1 MGDLKTAAVLAWVS
15 VICAF
20 VGIDLLKESDGSFI
34 RSFALKQSD
43 DSLWQRLAETFG
55 PMVATWLPI
64 FNLEE
69 VEKKLIYAGRPYGL
83 TATGFAGVKFLALM
97 AGLLFGLFL
106 VALGFPVIIVLL
118 PTALLYLLPD
128 STLRSIIDKRRREM
142 YRKFPS
148 LIGLLSTAISAG
160 VELGPALEA
169 VGETFPGPLG
179 DELRL
184 AWAEMA
190 TGRPRAAAL
199 RAMAKRTGVPS
210 IIRFFETI
218 ITAEERGG
226 IDLSVTIEN
235 FRVELVESQ
244 KRQINE
250 QAKKVPTKM
259 LLPMFLCI
267 FLPTLILIL
276 VPVMLNLFQVL

>member
-1 MGDLKTAAVLAWVS
+1 
-15 VICAF
+15 
-20 VGIDLLKESDGSFI
+20 
-34 RSFALKQSD
+34 
-43 DSLWQRLAETFG
+43 
-55 PMVATWLPI
+55 
-64 FNLEE
+64 
-69 VEKKLIYAGRPYGL
+69 
-83 TATGFAGVKFLALM
+83 
-97 AGLLFGLFL
+97 
-106 VALGFPVIIVLL
+106 
-118 PTALLYLLPD
+118 
-128 STLRSIIDKRRREM
+128 M